1 MSLMRHLILTLAISA
16 LPCLSSGETAASP
29 ASASIG
35 KTLSTGLSG
44 FGFPLVEADLLTG
57 TAGVYASVT
66 DGSGNPRLSLPV
78 SAAATPADVLVA
90 GRPYYLE
97 VTAGQLEGE
106 RFEVDVTTTLTL
118 AAGRVALDLTS
129 SRSSLTAVSSAS
141 LNSCTVVIR
150 PHLTLAKIQAMFSP
164 ALVGNNNAALADSI
178 LVFGGSGFTTYF
190 LRSDNLVWRRAGSTT
205 DFAGMVIAP
214 EEGVL
219 IQLRS
224 GGKVMTHAG
233 APRMNDFRLN
243 IKSGFMP
250 ACTGFAVD
258 MSPLQ
263 FGAVTNA
270 GPAPAND
277 WVGNNAQAAADGIQ
291 VFDPAK
297 GSFTGY
303 YLRADGVSWRTAG
316 STTVLTGS
324 ALLRPD
330 TFFLVKRANPNPA
343 HLILRPY

>member
-1 MSLMRHLILTLAISA
+1 MSLMRHLILTLAITAMPS
-16 LPCLSSGETAASP
+16 LTSGDTAASP

-35 KTLSTGLSG
+35 KTLSAGLSG
-44 FGFPLVEADLLTG
+44 FGFPLVEADLLAG

-78 SAAATPADVLVA
+78 SAAASPADVLVA

-129 SRSSLTAVSSAS
+129 SRSSLTALSSAA

-150 PHLTLAKIQAMFSP
+150 PHLTFAKIQGMFSP
-164 ALVGNNNAALADSI
+164 ALVGNNNASLADSI
-178 LVFGGSGFTTYF
+178 LVFGGSGFTTYY
-190 LRSDNLVWRRAGSTT
+190 LRSDNLTWRRAGSTT
-205 DFAGMVIAP
+205 DFSGLVIAP

-219 IQLRS
+219 VQLRS
-224 GGKVMTHAG
+224 GGKVMTQVG

-243 IKSGFMP
+243 MKSGFMP

-270 GPAPAND
+270 GPDPAND
-277 WVGNNAQAAADGIQ
+277 WLGNNVQATADGIQ

-316 STTVLTGS
+316 STSVFTGVS
-324 ALLRPD
+324 LLKPD

>member
-1 MSLMRHLILTLAISA
+1 MSLKKHLILPLAISA
-16 LPCLSSGETAASP
+16 MPCLTLGETAVSP
-29 ASASIG
+29 ASAAIG
-35 KTLSTGLSG
+35 KTLSSGLSG

-66 DGSGNPRLSLPV
+66 DGFGNPRISLPV
-78 SAAATPADVLVA
+78 SAAASPADVLDA
-90 GRPYYLE
+90 GRAYYLE
-97 VTAGQLEGE
+97 VTAGLLEGE

-118 AAGRVALDLTS
+118 AAGRIALDLTS
-129 SRSSLTAVSSAS
+129 TRSSLTAVSSAS

-150 PHLTLAKIQAMFSP
+150 PHLTLSKVQSMFSP
-164 ALVGNNNAALADSI
+164 ALVGNNNASLADAI
-178 LVFGGSGFTTYF
+178 LVFGGSGFTTYY
-190 LRSDNLVWRRAGSTT
+190 LRADNLTWRRAGSTT
-205 DFAGMVIAP
+205 DFSGLVIAP

-219 IQLRS
+219 VQLRS
-224 GGKVMTHAG
+224 GAKVMTHAG

-243 IKSGFMP
+243 MKSGYMS

-263 FGAVTNA
+263 LGAVTNA

-303 YLRADGVSWRTAG
+303 YLRADGISWRTAG
-316 STTVLTGS
+316 NTTVLTGVS
-324 ALLRPD
+324 LLRPD